1 MSSGINASREKT
13 DVVRNFW
20 INEDEGTRSRSTIR
34 CNRMVL
40 PMRNKRGEE
49 RVVIRGKSLTGT
61 LRMALVLM
69 QAYRLKGTLTSE
81 ESVREYS
88 YNWAQSLSKLDTKFM
103 PGNWVAVYVN
113 GAPVFSTAE
122 SDDMDSIERVA
133 AGGTVAQ
140 ELLEDNF
147 GDFQTGTEE
156 LMFQHDSQLSLV
168 LNSLEKSV
176 KCSILERSVVS
187 EGTLS
192 FAFAR
197 RKRGALQQALE
208 LAVNIIE
215 GSTLHRQ
222 YTILRQQEKK
232 VKGRELLQL
241 TEVITEIKERLH
253 EINNYISVAS
263 NNNSIQ
269 FWPDQPKF
277 TLAG

>member
-20 INEDEGTRSRSTIR
+20 TSEDEGTRSKSTIR

-69 QAYRLKGTLTSE
+69 QAYRMKGTLKTDD
-81 ESVREYS
+81 SVREYS
-88 YNWAQSLSKLDTKFM
+88 YNWAQSLSKLDTKYM

-113 GAPVFSTAE
+113 GSPVFSTAE
-122 SDDMDSIERVA
+122 SPDMDSIERVA
-133 AGGTVAQ
+133 FGGAVAQ
-140 ELLEDNF
+140 EMLENNMSA
-147 GDFQTGTEE
+147 FQSSGEE
-156 LMFQHDSQLSLV
+156 VLFQHDSQLSLV

-176 KCSILERSVVS
+176 KCSILERSVAS

-197 RKRGALQQALE
+197 RRRGALQQALE
-208 LAVNIIE
+208 LAVIIIE
-215 GSTLHRQ
+215 GSTLYRQ
-222 YTILRQQEKK
+222 YTLLRKQEKTVRGK
-232 VKGRELLQL
+232 ELLQL
-241 TEVITEIKERLH
+241 SEVVSEIQARLQ

-263 NNNSIQ
+263 TNNMIQ
-269 FWPDQPKF
+269 YWPDQPKF
-277 TLAG
+277 SLAG